1 MSVLNENISRINH
14 KLQLLLKQ
22 YQQSQKETA
31 QLKKELDDLK
41 VLREGELD
49 LVSKL
54 ERQVL
59 ILKSSAGHLAENDK
73 KIFEKNIEQYIKEI
87 DKCIRLLSE

>member
-1 MSVLNENISRINH
+1 MSILDENISRINN

-22 YQQSQKETA
+22 YQQSQKETTL
-31 QLKKELDDLK
+31 LKKELDDLEI
-41 VLREGELD
+41 LRKQEQD
-49 LVSKL
+49 RISKL
-54 ERQVL
+54 ETQVL
-59 ILKSSAGHLAENDK
+59 ILKSSAGHLPEGDK